1 MYVDDRVLT
10 PGVVK
15 DALGGG
21 GLSGVDVGD
30 DPDVTNIGKGC
41 CTGHGKFPKQFLG

>member
-1 MYVDDRVLT
+1 MHLAHLVVD

-21 GLSGVDVGD
+21 GLACVHVRDDSDVAIELDG
-30 DPDVTNIGKGC
+30 GRA
-41 CTGHGKFPKQFLG
+41 GHDLLRLC